1 MVRRASTPKLSEQT
15 LYHQYDSSRY
25 WYAPPRQSRTKE
37 QAALGNREQC
47 RNRDARKLLCFRKT
61 ARISTSM
68 QRPASYSDTSASTG
82 S

>member
-25 WYAPPRQSRTKE
+25 WYAPPSQSRTKE

-61 ARISTSM
+61 AEF
-68 QRPASYSDTSASTG
+68 QQVCSAPLPTQTLQLQLG
-82 S
+82 V